1 MSVSA
6 DKQKHTNPENQNKK
20 ESDKEES
27 SASIQIDNDSSHHS
41 EEEDIAPIRVVRQ
54 AAKPMKT
61 YAISREKKKSFT
73 KTSYTFYFHIQGD
86 VKYWA
91 HSPKR
96 HPDASIPIFPA
107 NSDTY
112 DHIMLIG
119 NGCSSFSLRKVDS
132 STELVTVNI
141 VTDASLL
148 RLPRRSVVYIFPEMG
163 CQTFELESKQ
173 PSKGAQGHWILN
185 FENKFVIPS
194 VKNTIYCEKT
204 GTAFGGNEMLMMRKI
219 GQDAYEIDASESI
232 PILAVFSIGLALCL
246 SK

>member
-6 DKQKHTNPENQNKK
+6 DEQKAAKTEKK
-20 ESDKEES
+20 SEQDSEEDS
-27 SASIQIDNDSSHHS
+27 SVSIQLDHDSSHNS
-41 EEEDIAPIRVVRQ
+41 EEEDIAPIRIVRQ
-54 AAKPMKT
+54 VSKPMVT
-61 YAISREKKKSFT
+61 YALSREKKKSFT
-73 KTSYTFYFHIQGD
+73 KTSYTFYFHRQGD

-96 HPDASIPIFPA
+96 HPDDSIPIFAA
-107 NSDTY
+107 NSDTPS
-112 DHIMLIG
+112 HMMLVG
-119 NGCSSFSLRKVDS
+119 NGCSSFSLRKLES

-163 CQTFELESKQ
+163 CRSFELESKQ
-173 PSKGAQGHWILN
+173 PSKGARGHWILN

-204 GTAFGGNEMLMMRKI
+204 GTAFGGNEMFMLRKI
-219 GQDAYEIDASESI
+219 GKDAYEIDASESI
-232 PILAVFSIGLALCL
+232 PLLAVFSISLSLCL